1 MRRGLLLSAALAIAL
16 SGVAVAPVAHAAFPG
31 QNGRIAYVTTAG
43 DHRVVYSVDAQGGD
57 PQPLIDLGSGRD
69 AINPVW
75 SSDGLKVA
83 FAGQESPGGLFVI
96 YVANADGTGTPQQ
109 ITSDYWEPG
118 IWSSDTDPTWSPDGK
133 QIAFVRT
140 LGDGTST
147 RSAIWTIEL
156 ATGSTT
162 PIYFGSDFDQAE
174 PAWSPDGTR
183 IAFTGK
189 LTSCAQEPCRW
200 GILIWDLERDWFAGF
215 LRFADHYDW
224 HHPDWSPDGTTIVAS
239 FGQDEVPVIDGIGL
253 QLFDVS
259 SGYPFQR
266 LGPCHLTT
274 EPSFS
279 PDGQWVLL
287 TATPINGET
296 GEHEDPNL
304 CALRTDGTDGY
315 LLEGSPPR
323 SDAAWG
329 PVPGSSPPPPPPP
342 TDTSAPT
349 IEFRPDPSDGEW
361 LDPAWSGSVSIVATD
376 DQSLP
381 SIACT
386 DNGSELSLISGQVG
400 SSTKAVATLAD
411 GVHDLVCTAT
421 DAAGNSTT
429 ASATYRV
436 DLTAPD
442 IVGPTVQPMV
452 VRVGDT
458 LSLSAIVTDEGSGVQ
473 GVRFEAWGSHGGLL
487 NDGQMSGSGSSFT
500 ASFVPVSPDLSQV
513 VVFAGDGV
521 GLIGESSAPFVTYD
535 PLAGSVDGTG
545 WIVPGGPTSEPG
557 DVLPRLDGVQKAS
570 FGFTAKYKTP
580 SSVAPAGT
588 LTFSYGSRFKL
599 QSRELSWLAVR
610 DGATAYLGGFA
621 SMQGMDGEFPFVAV
635 IFDGAGTFSGDRF
648 ELRVYE
654 PGTEIASPTPLFAA
668 SGDAGGQVQ
677 IRS

>member
-1 MRRGLLLSAALAIAL
+1 VRRRPLLTALSALALFSSLPAL
-16 SGVAVAPVAHAAFPG
+16 VAHAAFPG

-43 DHRVVYSVDAQGGD
+43 DHRVIHSVDAQGGE

-69 AINPVW
+69 AIDPAW

-109 ITSDYWEPG
+109 ITSDQSEPG

-140 LGDGTST
+140 LGDGSST
-147 RSAIWTIEL
+147 RSAIWRVEL
-156 ATGSTT
+156 ATGSMTSVYMT
-162 PIYFGSDFDQAE
+162 GDLDLAE

-189 LTSCAQEPCRW
+189 FTSCAQEPCRW
-200 GILIWDLERDWFAGF
+200 GIAIWDVERGQFTNS
-215 LRFADHYDW
+215 LRYGDLYDW
-224 HHPDWSPDGTTIVAS
+224 HHPDWSPDGTMIVAS
-239 FGQDEVPVIDGIGL
+239 FGQDEVPTYDGMGL

-259 SGYPFQR
+259 SGYPFQT

-279 PDGQWVLL
+279 PDGRWVLL
-287 TATPINGET
+287 TATPLNGET

-304 CALRTDGTDGY
+304 CALRTDGTDAY
-315 LLEGSPPR
+315 LLEGSAPR

-342 TDTSAPT
+342 RDTSAPS
-349 IEFRPDPSDGEW
+349 IEFRPDPSDSEW
-361 LDPAWSGSVSIVATD
+361 LDPARSGSVSIVASD

-400 SSTKAVATLAD
+400 SRTKAVATLVD
-411 GVHDLVCTAT
+411 GVHDLVCTAV

-436 DLTAPD
+436 DLTPPY
-442 IVGPTVQPMV
+442 IVGPTITPMV
-452 VRVGDT
+452 ARVGDT
-458 LSLSAIVTDEGSGVQ
+458 LSLSAIVTDAGSGVQ
-473 GVRFEAWGSHGGLL
+473 GVRFEAWGSHGDFLDG
-487 NDGQMSGSGSSFT
+487 GQMSGSGSTFT
-500 ASFVPVSPDLSQV
+500 ASSVPVGPDFSQV
-513 VVFAGDGV
+513 VVFAGDAV
-521 GLIGESSAPFVTYD
+521 GLIGEASAPFVTYD
-535 PLAGSVDGTG
+535 PSAGSVDGTG
-545 WIVPGGPTSEPG
+545 WIVPGGATSDPG
-557 DVLPRLDGVQKAS
+557 DVLPGLAGARKAS
-570 FGFTAKYKTP
+570 FAFTAKYKSP
-580 SSVAPAGT
+580 SSTTPGGN
-588 LTFSYGSRFKL
+588 LTFSYGGSFNL
-599 QSRELSWLAVR
+599 QSKDLSWLAVR
-610 DGATAYLGGFA
+610 DEHTAYLGGVA
-621 SMQGMDGEFPFVAV
+621 SIQGMHGEFPFVGV
-635 IFDGAGTFSGDRF
+635 IVDGGSDRPDRF

-654 PGTEIASPTPLFAA
+654 PGTDISSPTPLFAA
-668 SGDAGGQVQ
+668 SGDAGGQIQ
-677 IRS
+677 IKV

>member
-1 MRRGLLLSAALAIAL
+1 LLTALSALALFSSLPAL
-16 SGVAVAPVAHAAFPG
+16 VAHAAFPG

-43 DHRVVYSVDAQGGD
+43 DHRVIQTVDAQGGD

-69 AINPVW
+69 AINPAW

-83 FAGQESPGGLFVI
+83 FAGQESPGGLFAI

-109 ITSDYWEPG
+109 ITRGYWEPG
-118 IWSSDTDPTWSPDGK
+118 ISSSDTDPTWSLEGK

-147 RSAIWTIEL
+147 RSGIWTVEL
-156 ATGSTT
+156 MTGSTT
-162 PIYFGSDFDQAE
+162 AVYMTSDLDLAE

-183 IAFTGK
+183 IAFTGR

-200 GILIWDLERDWFAGF
+200 GIGIWDVEHGGF
-215 LRFADHYDW
+215 TNPLRYGDLYDW

-239 FGQDEVPVIDGIGL
+239 FGQDEVSVLDGIGL

-279 PDGQWVLL
+279 PDGRWVLL
-287 TATPINGET
+287 TATPLNGET

-304 CALRTDGTDGY
+304 CALRTDGTDAY

-323 SDAAWG
+323 SDGAWG

-342 TDTSAPT
+342 TDTSPPT
-349 IEFRPDPSDGEW
+349 IEFRPDPSGGEW

-381 SIACT
+381 SIACR

-421 DAAGNSTT
+421 DVAGNSTT

-436 DLTAPD
+436 DLTPPD
-442 IVGPTVQPMV
+442 IDGPTITPV
-452 VRVGDT
+452 VARVGDT
-458 LSLSAIVTDEGSGVQ
+458 LSLSAIVTDAGSGVQ
-473 GVRFEAWGSHGGLL
+473 GVRFEAWGSHGDLL
-487 NDGQMSGSGSSFT
+487 DAGQMSGSGSTLT
-500 ASFVPVSPDLSQV
+500 ASFVPVGPDLSQV

-535 PLAGSVDGTG
+535 PSAGTVDGTG
-545 WIVPGGPTSEPG
+545 WIVPGGATSDPG
-557 DVLPRLDGVQKAS
+557 DDLPGLDGARKAS
-570 FGFTAKYKTP
+570 FGFTARYRTA
-580 SSVAPAGT
+580 SSTSPAGN
-588 LTFSYGSRFKL
+588 LTFSYGGSFHL
-599 QSRELSWLAVR
+599 QSKDLSWLAVR
-610 DGATAYLGGFA
+610 DAHTAYLGGVA
-621 SMQGMDGEFPFVAV
+621 SIQGMHGEFPFVAV
-635 IFDGAGTFSGDRF
+635 IVDGGSDRPDRF

-654 PGTEIASPTPLFAA
+654 PGTDISSPTPLFAA
-668 SGDAGGQVQ
+668 SGDAGGQIQ
-677 IRS
+677 IKV